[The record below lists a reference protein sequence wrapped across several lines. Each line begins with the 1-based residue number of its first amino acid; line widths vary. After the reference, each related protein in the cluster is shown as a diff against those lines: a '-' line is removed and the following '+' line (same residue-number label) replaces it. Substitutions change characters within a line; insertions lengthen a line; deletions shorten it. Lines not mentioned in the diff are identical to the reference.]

1 MGWEIKNNQFFCN
14 TSDTF
19 FGPYLDEYI
28 WPDHDSW
35 SSSDR
40 DALFH
45 KLFYKFLRDN
55 PQKRKGSSPETDP
68 RGMTKGYLEKIV
80 GDFED
85 QWNKLDCAAENL
97 VHVAREGN
105 YDAVELLKN
114 LQSETDFTKVVKKK
128 TPKKKATIKKA
139 VKKKVTTKKAVKKKA
154 VKKKAV
160 KKSTNKRVVKK
171 KVPISSWS
179 RYEFSNGK
187 SAKFWEVKKLGLK
200 YSIRYGRIG
209 TQGKLVHTLMKTSE
223 EAYAQ
228 VEKMKK
234 SKIKKGYKEK

>member
-19 FGPYLDEYI
+19 FGPYLDESV
-28 WPDHDSW
+28 WPEHDSW
-35 SSSDR
+35 CASGERCRTTWDK
-40 DALFH
+40 DKLFH
-45 KLFYKFLRDN
+45 RMFLAYLHDN

-85 QWNKLDCAAENL
+85 QWNKLDCAAEDL

-114 LQSETDFTKVVKKK
+114 LQSETDFTKAVKKK
-128 TPKKKATIKKA
+128 TPKKKAAI
-139 VKKKVTTKKAVKKKA
+139 KKAVKKKA

-160 KKSTNKRVVKK
+160 KKNKFKK

-209 TQGKLVHTLMKTSE
+209 TRGKLVNTLMKTSE

-234 SKIKKGYKEK
+234 SKIKKGYQWVR

>member
-28 WPDHDSW
+28 WPDDSW
-35 SSSDR
+35 SPSDR

-55 PQKRKGSSPETDP
+55 PQKRKGRSPETDL

-97 VHVAREGN
+97 IHVAREGN

-128 TPKKKATIKKA
+128 TPKKKA
-139 VKKKVTTKKAVKKKA
+139 VKKK
-154 VKKKAV
+154 
-160 KKSTNKRVVKK
+160 KRILRQ
-171 KVPISSWS
+171 VPISSWS
-179 RYEFSNGK
+179 RYEFSNEK
-187 SAKFWEVKKLGLK
+187 SSKFWEVKKIGKK
-200 YSIRYGRIG
+200 YSVRYGRIG
-209 TQGKLVHTLMKTSE
+209 SAGRTVDTQMKSGNEAAQKVAKMIDSKL
-223 EAYAQ
+223 
-228 VEKMKK
+228 
-234 SKIKKGYKEK
+234 KKGYRKVSLSYKIKTH